1 MVEVGFVK
9 FILRIEH
16 GTYHVRSSVRQL
28 TQLKSHTFLEISP
41 WNAVA
46 VLSALAK

>member
-16 GTYHVRSSVRQL
+16 GTYHVRSSVWQL
-28 TQLKSHTFLEISP
+28 AAFKIHTFLEIPGTFHREMQS
-41 WNAVA
+41 
-46 VLSALAK
+46 LS